1 MLSVGTLAKHA
12 KQHRLLAGI
21 GANLISEVARAAMLP
36 AVAIVGARY
45 LGANRYGI
53 FATGQ
58 ALQAF
63 AATFG
68 GFGLLYAILQLGAR
82 REEALSTLLSNSL
95 VGALLTAAIAYGG
108 LAGWVYL
115 FDYSHTTRI
124 VVLVMGSALF
134 PMALSGQ
141 LMAALSVQGRYTLIA
156 MPGVVAAVANVVYAL
171 TVVVTDR
178 GLIALALSPVVAST
192 AMVLFMGWALRSELT
207 LRVSATRLWE
217 LFKTGFLFGLGDF
230 FYFIYFSIDLVML
243 SLLVGERSVGLYNIP
258 VRVLVVAYLLPM
270 VVFNRVLYPRYFE
283 WSQSDRERL
292 RETYILTSKGMMF
305 IGMFVAAG
313 LVLMADP
320 FVPAIFGGS
329 FSESAVL
336 LRILALAL
344 PLRYMSGSA
353 SAVLATTDR
362 IGQRVRVQAATAA
375 LNVGLCLVMIPLWEA
390 RGAAIATVITEA
402 FLAAAQVIVVRA
414 KVLDVDLP
422 KETRVWLF
430 VVPYAALMVAA
441 IGHQPHWALAVS
453 GLVALGSL
461 AAIAGPLNY
470 FEGINLS
477 MLGRRTLEPEPVSLA

>member
-1 MLSVGTLAKHA
+1 MLSIEVLARHA

-36 AVAIVGARY
+36 VIAIVGARY
-45 LGANRYGI
+45 LGSNRYGI

-63 AATFG
+63 AATFA

-95 VGALLTAAIAYGG
+95 VGALLTAAVAYGG

-115 FDYSHTTRI
+115 FDYGHTTRI

-134 PMALSGQ
+134 PMALNGQ
-141 LMAALSVQGRYTLIA
+141 FMAALSVQGRYTLIA
-156 MPGVVAAVANVVYAL
+156 VPGVVAAVANVVYAL
-171 TVVVTDR
+171 AVVVTDR
-178 GLIALALSPVVAST
+178 GLIALALSPLVASM
-192 AMVLFMGWALRSELT
+192 AMAAFMGWALRSELT
-207 LRVSATRLWE
+207 LRVSATRLWD

-283 WSQSDRERL
+283 WSQNDPGRL
-292 RETYILTSKGMMF
+292 RRTYVLTSKGMMF
-305 IGMFVAAG
+305 IGMLVAAG

-344 PLRYMSGSA
+344 PLRYISGSA
-353 SAVLATTDR
+353 SAVLATTDG
-362 IGQRVRVQAATAA
+362 IGQRVRVQAVTAA
-375 LNVGLCLVMIPLWEA
+375 LNVGLCLAIIPLWEA
-390 RGAAIATVITEA
+390 RGAAIATVVTEA
-402 FLAAAQVIVVRA
+402 FLVAAQVMVVRA
-414 KVLDVDLP
+414 KVLEVNLA

-430 VVPYAALMVAA
+430 VLPYAALVVAA
-441 IGHQPHWALAVS
+441 IGHQPHWALALS

-461 AAIAGPLNY
+461 AAIAGPLKY
-470 FEGINLS
+470 FEGISLP
-477 MLGRRTLEPEPVSLA
+477 LPGRRPVEPKPASLA